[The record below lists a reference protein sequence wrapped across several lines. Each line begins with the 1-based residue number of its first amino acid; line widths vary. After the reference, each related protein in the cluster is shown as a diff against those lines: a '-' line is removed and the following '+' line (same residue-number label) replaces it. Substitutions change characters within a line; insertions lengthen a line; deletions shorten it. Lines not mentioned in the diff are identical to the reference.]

1 MLGELLT
8 RTAQATPDKPAL
20 IAGSREISY
29 REFDQH
35 TQALAHGLL
44 DLGLRPGDRVALHML
59 NSIEA
64 ALSYFACFKADLIA
78 VPSNLQLK
86 PDEIGFALEHSQARI
101 YVAHP
106 TLYDR
111 FSAVRSRLPAVE
123 RTVLVDQEPPQNE
136 ALHFDALFAHD
147 SGRSLPPV
155 TPDAAAVILYTS
167 GTTARPKGV
176 LHTHQSLWHC
186 ARLFSEAAELRSD
199 GRMLLMCPMM
209 HMSGLLQLLTTVFS
223 GGTAVIVPPL
233 DPVAALD
240 AIERARCTHMFGLPV
255 AYHFMVREQE
265 RAPRRVDTIRS
276 AIGGGDSVPVALIRA
291 FQEAFGVP
299 IREGHGM
306 SECAPN
312 IANPRTGLR
321 PGSMGRPLPGVE
333 ARVDAVSGETGEL
346 LLRTPGMF
354 ARYWRDE
361 EETRRAF
368 QDGFLRTGDLAR
380 IDDDGFFW
388 FAGRSKEII
397 VRGAA
402 NISPQEVEDA
412 ICRHPAVAQAGVVG
426 VPDELLFEKV
436 VAFVSLH
443 RQHLPSRELEL
454 KIRLHVTNRHSSVA
468 TPHEIVFVDAVPK
481 NKSGKIMR
489 RVLKAVTLDR
499 DPGDITTIEDEG
511 SVEEARQAWQEMKQ
525 AVRASS

>member
-8 RTAQATPDKPAL
+8 RTAQAAPDKLAL
-20 IAGSREISY
+20 IAGSRAISY

-35 TQALAHGLL
+35 TQALAYDLL
-44 DLGLRPGDRVALHML
+44 NLGLQPGDRIALHML
-59 NSIEA
+59 NGIET
-64 ALSYFACFKADLIA
+64 ALSYFACFKAGLIA

-86 PDEIGFALEHSQARI
+86 PDEIGFALDHSQART
-101 YVAHP
+101 YVAHS

-111 FSAVRSRLPAVE
+111 FSAVRSKLPAVE
-123 RTVLVDQEPPQNE
+123 QIVLVDQESPRNE
-136 ALHFDALFAHD
+136 ALNFDALPAYD
-147 SGRSLPPV
+147 SGRPLPQV
-155 TPDAAAVILYTS
+155 APDTGAAILYTS

-209 HMSGLLQLLTTVFS
+209 HMSGLIQLLTTVFS
-223 GGTAVIVPPL
+223 GATAVIVPPL

-240 AIERARCTHMFGLPV
+240 AVERARCTHMFGLPV

-276 AIGGGDSVPVALIRA
+276 AFGGGDSVPVALIQA
-291 FQEAFGVP
+291 FQSAFGVP
-299 IREGHGM
+299 ILEGHGM

-312 IANPRTGLR
+312 IVNQRAGFR
-321 PGSMGRPLPGVE
+321 PGALGRPLPSVE
-333 ARVDAVSGETGEL
+333 ARVDAAPGETGEL

-354 ARYWRDE
+354 ARYWCDE
-361 EETRRAF
+361 EATRRAF

-380 IDDDGFFW
+380 ADADGFFW

-397 VRGAA
+397 VHGAA
-402 NISPQEVEDA
+402 NVSPQEVEDV

-426 VPDELLFEKV
+426 VPDAVWGESV
-436 VAFVSLH
+436 CAFVVLKTDAATTVDDLRAFLLERLADWKIPDSI
-443 RQHLPSRELEL
+443 HLERELPLGPTGKVNRRLLREL
-454 KIRLHVTNRHSSVA
+454 AL
-468 TPHEIVFVDAVPK
+468 
-481 NKSGKIMR
+481 
-489 RVLKAVTLDR
+489 
-499 DPGDITTIEDEG
+499 
-511 SVEEARQAWQEMKQ
+511 EAALVGE
-525 AVRASS
+525 